1 MDLTMGPRYEAFRQ
15 EVRDF
20 LKRNA
25 DRAPAGGVGAGRS
38 DKTLEWQKILIEKG
52 YAARTVPKEYGGY
65 GAEPDILENIVLSE
79 EFAAADVFTGV
90 QGQGIS
96 MFVPTLLHFGTE
108 EQKQQYVGPT
118 IRAEMIWCQG
128 YSEPGAGSDLAS
140 LRTRAHIDGDDYVIN
155 GQKIWTSTAEEAD
168 MMFALIRTEADA
180 SKHAG
185 ISYLV
190 LSMDTPG
197 IEVRPLMN
205 MAGDASFNE
214 VFFTDVRVPRTNV
227 IGQPGQGWQVGTYTL
242 VHERDALGGA
252 GATGAYLQSCISVL
266 HDTGAIRDPL
276 FRDRLMRIQARALA
290 MKYHGF
296 RMLTNRLRDRES
308 GVSGLI
314 TKLNG
319 CQLNFDLC
327 ALAID
332 ALGEYGVLKRDS
344 PHVRDRGAWQLNY
357 MMALGLII
365 GGGTAQIQK
374 NIISE
379 VGLGMPREPKPAPAA
394 N

>member
-1 MDLTMGPRYEAFRQ
+1 MELTMGPQYEAFRQ

-20 LKRNA
+20 LKTHA
-25 DRAPAGGVGAGRS
+25 DQAPAGGVGAGRS
-38 DKTLEWQKILIEKG
+38 DKALEWQKILIERG

-79 EFAAADVFTGV
+79 EFAAADVFTGI

-96 MFVPTLLHFGTE
+96 MFVPTLLHFGSE
-108 EQKQQYVGPT
+108 EQKQQYIGPT

-128 YSEPGAGSDLAS
+128 YSEPGSGSDLAS
-140 LRTRAHIDGDDYVIN
+140 LRTHAHIDGDDYVIN
-155 GQKIWTSTAEEAD
+155 GQKIWTSTAQEAD

-214 VFFTDVRVPRTNV
+214 VFFTDVRVPRTNI
-227 IGQPGQGWQVGTYTL
+227 IGEPGQGWQVGTYTL
-242 VHERDALGGA
+242 VHERDSLGGA
-252 GATGAYLQSCISVL
+252 GTTSTYLQSCISVL
-266 HDTGAIRDPL
+266 HDTGAIHDPL

-296 RMLTNRLRDRES
+296 RMITDRLRARES

-319 CQLNFDLC
+319 CQLNYDLC

-332 ALGEYGVLKRDS
+332 ALGEHGILKRDS
-344 PHVRDRGAWQLNY
+344 PHVRDHGAWQLNY

-379 VGLGMPREPKPAPAA
+379 VGLGMPREPKSAPAA
-394 N
+394 S